1 MNNKGF
7 TLIEL
12 LITMAT
18 LASLLVGVT
27 LGSMYLFVG
36 YRSLK
41 GCNFDVPACIHKAL
55 H

>member
-18 LASLLVGVT
+18 LASLILAISV
-27 LGSMYLFVG
+27 SSAYLFVG
-36 YRSLK
+36 YKSLK